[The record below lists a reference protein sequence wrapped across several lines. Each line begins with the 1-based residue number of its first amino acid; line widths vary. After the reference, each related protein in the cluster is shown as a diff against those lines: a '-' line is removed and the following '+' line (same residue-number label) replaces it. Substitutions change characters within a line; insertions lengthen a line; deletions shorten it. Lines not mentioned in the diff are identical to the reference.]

1 MLRWDGLEL
10 HSTIILASNV
20 QEQMDNDRIASEQ
33 RSEGGRGRFKM
44 LGSKTTTTTTRPGKL
59 SRQSSKYATSQFEL
73 LNTPSPSLHSSR
85 CKIIAGQT
93 AEWVTDVED
102 EWTDCN
108 RCVLIILLTGHL
120 AVAMDHCKRSAA
132 ASWQLVHNEGCN
144 QNNTLLVDEV
154 AGRMNDF
161 PGNESQNLNY
171 DPSSAQLFLSFFSA

>member
-1 MLRWDGLEL
+1 MCRNKWTMIESHL
-10 HSTIILASNV
+10 SNGA
-20 QEQMDNDRIASEQ
+20 R
-33 RSEGGRGRFKM
+33 EGGGDLKCWDQKLQQQQLNRGSFP
-44 LGSKTTTTTTRPGKL
+44 GSQVSMP
-59 SRQSSKYATSQFEL
+59 QVN
-73 LNTPSPSLHSSR
+73 LNCWTPPSPSLHSSR

-171 DPSSAQLFLSFFSA
+171 DPSSAKLFLFFFSA